1 MKVILNLNKKATE
14 RVLFM
19 MGQFGNKLNQEQ
31 VINSMLENYGKV

>member
-1 MKVILNLNKKATE
+1 MKVILNLNKKAIE

-19 MGQFGNKLNQEQ
+19 IGQFGNNLNQEQ